1 MGHPKPPSPKTPK
14 MANNR
19 TGKSHSSS
27 SASTAMKTNSN
38 SALRALFAKATE
50 EESVALA
57 GGIGGAPTSH
67 SLRPTDT
74 YSTACVLLS
83 LGRFDDAL
91 KLVKTSMLATDEEP
105 TYHSVRSSS
114 AYSTASELLDL
125 GKVDEALELI
135 EVTMMAS
142 RQVLSTVATTVTS
155 KHGRDI
161 SFEEDKHHPSLAPL
175 YYLYGTA
182 LLSSVEQYQGDST
195 NVDTSD
201 DAVIGTFAGSATTSS
216 KNMAK
221 DIQTAVENL
230 DMARVIMETR
240 GLVTNRQMELA
251 ARGDETSDFAT
262 TTCTRPR

>member
-14 MANNR
+14 TANNR
-19 TGKSHSSS
+19 TSKSHSS
-27 SASTAMKTNSN
+27 SASTAVKSSSN
-38 SALRALFAKATE
+38 SAVRALFAKATE
-50 EESVALA
+50 EESAA
-57 GGIGGAPTSH
+57 FASGIGGAPSCHT
-67 SLRPTDT
+67 LRPSNT

-125 GKVDEALELI
+125 GKVEEALELV

-155 KHGRDI
+155 KHGKDV

-182 LLSSVEQYQGDST
+182 LLSSVEQYHGDST
-195 NVDTSD
+195 NVDTSN
-201 DAVIGTFAGSATTSS
+201 DAVIGTFTGSSTSS
-216 KNMAK
+216 IKNAAK
-221 DIQTAVENL
+221 DLQTAVEHL
-230 DMARVIMETR
+230 DTARVIMETR
-240 GLVTNRQMELA
+240 GLVTDRQMELA
-251 ARGDETSDFAT
+251 ARGDETNNCAT
-262 TTCTRPR
+262 TRPR

>member
-14 MANNR
+14 TANNR
-19 TGKSHSSS
+19 AGKSHNS
-27 SASTAMKTNSN
+27 SASAAMTSSNN

-50 EESVALA
+50 EESVAFA
-57 GGIGGAPTSH
+57 SGISGISGAPTSH

-155 KHGRDI
+155 KHGKDI

-182 LLSSVEQYQGDST
+182 LLSSVEQQGDGT

-201 DAVIGTFAGSATTSS
+201 DAVIGTFAGSAPSNS
-216 KNMAK
+216 KNAAK
-221 DIQTAVENL
+221 DIQTAVEYL
-230 DMARVIMETR
+230 DTARVIMETR
-240 GLVTNRQMELA
+240 GLVTDRQMELA
-251 ARGDETSDFAT
+251 ARGDETNNGAT
-262 TTCTRPR
+262 KRER